1 MRALYI
7 IYFITTALPTIVVL
21 TILASLLTIIGTACG
36 SSRVMSYWPA
46 HIWARCFAWLSLVSV
61 RVKGRE
67 NISRDKSYVFVANHQ
82 GSYDIFAIYGWLGH
96 NFKWMMKKSLER
108 IPFVGRACKSAGHI
122 FVDRSS
128 AAGVRHTMQ
137 QAEER
142 LRDGM
147 SLVIF
152 PEGARTFT
160 GRMGKFK
167 KGAFALALEF
177 GLPIVPVTIDGAY
190 RVMPRTA
197 RLPRPG
203 RITLTIHKPIDSP
216 TSDSDKDRVIAS
228 SYEAIES
235 ALPYKTTQTANS

>member
-1 MRALYI
+1 MRLLYK

-36 SSRVMSYWPA
+36 SSRVMAYWPA

-61 RVKGRE
+61 SVKGHD

-82 GSYDIFAIYGWLGH
+82 GSYDIFAVYGWLGH

-108 IPFVGRACKSAGHI
+108 IPFVGIACKASGHI

-128 AAGVRHTMQ
+128 PAAIRHTMQ
-137 QAEER
+137 SAEER

-177 GLPIVPVTIDGAY
+177 GLPVVPVTIDGAFD
-190 RVMPRTA
+190 VMPRTA
-197 RLPRPG
+197 KMPRPG
-203 RITLTIHKPIDSP
+203 HITLTIHKPIDPPSGEN
-216 TSDSDKDRVIAS
+216 DKERVIAA

-235 ALPYKTTQTANS
+235 ALPYKINQSVN

>member
-1 MRALYI
+1 MRIIYN
-7 IYFITTALPTIVVL
+7 IYFITTALPTIVLL

-36 SSRVMSYWPA
+36 SSRVMAYWPA
-46 HIWARCFAWLSLVSV
+46 HIWARSFAWLTLVSV
-61 RVKGRE
+61 SVKGRE

-82 GSYDIFAIYGWLGH
+82 GSYDIFAVYGWLGH

-108 IPFVGRACKSAGHI
+108 IPFVGRACKAAGHI

-128 AAGVRHTMQ
+128 PAAIRHTMQ
-137 QAEER
+137 SAEER
-142 LRDGM
+142 LRHGM

-177 GLPIVPVTIDGAY
+177 GLPVVPVTIDGAFK
-190 RVMPRTA
+190 VMPRTA

-203 RITLTIHKPIDSP
+203 HITLTIHKPIDP
-216 TSDSDKDRVIAS
+216 PATESDKDRVIAAS
-228 SYEAIES
+228 FEAIES
-235 ALPYKTTQTANS
+235 ALPYKN